1 MVVTERGEP
10 VAELRPLAPTS
21 LPPWLARLAAAGVV
35 TPGTGKPLRPF
46 RPIRLKG
53 GASLSEAIAEDR
65 EDRF

>member
-10 VAELRPLAPTS
+10 VAELRPLARRS
-21 LPPWLARLAAAGVV
+21 LPPWLARLVAAGVV
-35 TPGTGKPLRPF
+35 SPGTGRPLRPF

-53 GASLSEAIAEDR
+53 GASLSDAIDEDR